1 MDQAGLDRL
10 QHRTIRVLVAA
21 QIFGGGGFFLGFAV
35 SVLLARELT
44 DDDSLIGIPVAIA
57 VAAAALSAGPLG
69 SWMQRSGRRPGL
81 AAGQLCGATGAVCVV
96 LAARADSF
104 LLFCGAMALFGAGN
118 ASNLL
123 ARYAA
128 SDLPTPDRRG
138 RAISMVLLATAG
150 GAILGPNLAEAAGA
164 LGDTLGVPDEA
175 APFAFSAVALVISA
189 GIVLV
194 GLRPDPLL
202 AAREAA
208 GPATAGAGTDAGG
221 VEPVWTRMALTGAA
235 AMVLANVVMVGIM
248 TMTPIHLDDAGQSL
262 GVVGLVISLHVA
274 GMFLP
279 SPVTGVL
286 VDRVGRLQVIGASGG
301 VLVLAGGL
309 ALPSSGHDT
318 GLVIAALVLLGIGWN
333 LGLIGGSTLLTDSI
347 PLSQRA
353 RAQGRADLAMG
364 LAGALGSLASG
375 PVMHGGGFGVLA
387 LVGGFMGA
395 ALVVV
400 ALRAAS
406 FAPRPAEAG

>member
-1 MDQAGLDRL
+1 MDQTGLDRL

-69 SWMQRSGRRPGL
+69 SWMQHSGRRPGL
-81 AAGQLCGATGAVCVV
+81 AAGQLCGATGAVSVV

-104 LLFCGAMALFGAGN
+104 PLFCGAMALFGAGN

-138 RAISMVLLATAG
+138 RAISTVLLATAG

-208 GPATAGAGTDAGG
+208 GPTAGAGTDAGAA
-221 VEPVWTRMALTGAA
+221 EPVWTRLALTGAA
-235 AMVLANVVMVGIM
+235 SMVLANVVMVGIM

-286 VDRVGRLQVIGASGG
+286 VDRVGRLQVIGASGV

-406 FAPRPAEAG
+406 LTPRPAEAG

>member
-1 MDQAGLDRL
+1 MDQTGLDRL

-69 SWMQRSGRRPGL
+69 SWMQHSGRRPGL

-104 LLFCGAMALFGAGN
+104 PLFCGAMALFGAGN

-138 RAISMVLLATAG
+138 RAISTVLLATAG

-164 LGDTLGVPDEA
+164 LGDALGVPDEA

-189 GIVLV
+189 GIVLM

-208 GPATAGAGTDAGG
+208 GPTAGAGTDAGAA
-221 VEPVWTRMALTGAA
+221 EPVWTRLALTGAA
-235 AMVLANVVMVGIM
+235 SMVLANVVMVGIM

-286 VDRVGRLQVIGASGG
+286 VDRVGRLQVIGASGV

-347 PLSQRA
+347 PLAQRA

-406 FAPRPAEAG
+406 LTPRPAEAG